1 MSDSTPE
8 TFSEAVAAFK
18 SSAPWLGAPHM
29 PALVTLRKLA
39 KALDTGDLT
48 PALVAQFGL
57 TYRSLAKLAPAEDA
71 PKDPLAKALE
81 EAGVAS

>member
-1 MSDSTPE
+1 MTVSTANS
-8 TFSEAVAAFK
+8 FSESVAEFE

-39 KALDTGDLT
+39 EALDGGALT

-57 TYRSLAKLAPAEDA
+57 TYRNLAKLAPAATGEES
-71 PKDPLAKALE
+71 PLEKALR
-81 EAGVAS
+81 EAAQS